1 MITAS
6 QIITELENCGNAE
19 KAAHLSGFFKT
30 GKGQYG
36 EGDRFLG
43 VTVPEQ
49 RAVAKKYAAAELPVL
64 EQLLASPFHEQR
76 LTALL
81 ILVRK
86 YQKSKTA
93 PEKEQYIRFYLSH
106 TRFINNWDLVD
117 LSCYALL
124 GHWLQDKERSLL
136 YELAESTNLWE
147 QRIAIVSCMHFV
159 RQGDFKDCLAIADK
173 LLLHPHD
180 LIHKATGWLLRETGK
195 RDKDTLVAFLQDR
208 YLQMPRTMLR
218 YAIERFP
225 EEERKKWMKRGNL
238 KTGK

>member
-106 TRFINNWDLVD
+106 T
-117 LSCYALL
+117 
-124 GHWLQDKERSLL
+124 
-136 YELAESTNLWE
+136 
-147 QRIAIVSCMHFV
+147 
-159 RQGDFKDCLAIADK
+159 
-173 LLLHPHD
+173 
-180 LIHKATGWLLRETGK
+180 
-195 RDKDTLVAFLQDR
+195 DR
-208 YLQMPRTMLR
+208 
-218 YAIERFP
+218 
-225 EEERKKWMKRGNL
+225 KSVV
-238 KTGK
+238 

>member
-86 YQKSKTA
+86 YQKKQNSSGKGTIYPFLSEPHPFHQQLGPGRPLLLCPSGSLAARQRAVIALRTGREYQPLGTA
-93 PEKEQYIRFYLSH
+93 NCHCQLHAFRTARGFQ
-106 TRFINNWDLVD
+106 R
-117 LSCYALL
+117 LSCHCRQTAAPPPRPHPQGYRMVTS
-124 GHWLQDKERSLL
+124 GNREKR
-136 YELAESTNLWE
+136 
-147 QRIAIVSCMHFV
+147 QR
-159 RQGDFKDCLAIADK
+159 
-173 LLLHPHD
+173 HPGGIPARPLSPDAPHHVK
-180 LIHKATGWLLRETGK
+180 ICH
-195 RDKDTLVAFLQDR
+195 
-208 YLQMPRTMLR
+208 
-218 YAIERFP
+218 
-225 EEERKKWMKRGNL
+225 
-238 KTGK
+238 